1 MVMVFRLLKKDNTN
15 LIQNIERNCKLAY
28 ISEHQALAVILDTFS
43 LSNFQTIQDK
53 TLTIPKI
60 IAGIKSFMEDL
71 P

>member
-1 MVMVFRLLKKDNTN
+1 
-15 LIQNIERNCKLAY
+15 LAY